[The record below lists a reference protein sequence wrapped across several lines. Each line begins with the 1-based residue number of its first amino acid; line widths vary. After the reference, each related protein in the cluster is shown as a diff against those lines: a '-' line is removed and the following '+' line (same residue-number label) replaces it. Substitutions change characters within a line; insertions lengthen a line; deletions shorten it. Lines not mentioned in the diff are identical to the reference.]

1 MAMPSAQTPI
11 GSGFGAR
18 TTALEAI
25 DGIDLTGRLAIVT
38 GGYSGLGLET
48 TRALLSAGA
57 DVIVP
62 ARTLAKAEAALDAL
76 LDAGDA
82 NGDPFLGELIVADL
96 DLADPQSIDHFTADI
111 LELERGIDILINN
124 AAIMAC
130 PLARDAR
137 GFESQLAT
145 NHYGH
150 FQMTMGLLPAL
161 LDARD
166 GARVVSL
173 SSIGHARSPIA
184 FEDPHFNE
192 RAYDKWSAYGQ
203 AKTANALFALELDRR
218 GAAFGLRAFSVH
230 PGGIMT
236 DLQRSLSTDEMRAMG
251 WIDEAGT
258 PNAIFKTPE
267 QGASTTIWCATAPDL
282 DGMGGV
288 YCEDCDI
295 AVAAEAGGG
304 YGPGVRPHA
313 RDAEAAL
320 KLWDLSERETGA
332 PWATRVVI
340 DG

>member
-1 MAMPSAQTPI
+1 MPSPQRPI
-11 GSGFGAR
+11 GSGLGAR
-18 TTALEAI
+18 TTAREALE
-25 DGIDLTGRLAIVT
+25 GVDLTGRLAIVT

-48 TRALLSAGA
+48 TRPLLAAGA

-62 ARTLAKAEAALDAL
+62 ARTLAKAEAALDAM
-76 LDAGDA
+76 LDQGDW

-96 DLADPQSIDHFTADI
+96 DLADPASIDHFTADI

-150 FQMTMGLLPAL
+150 FQMTIGLLPAL
-161 LDARD
+161 MDARD
-166 GARVVSL
+166 GARVVAL
-173 SSIGHARSPIA
+173 SSIGHARSGVD
-184 FEDPHFNE
+184 FDDPHFQS
-192 RAYDKWSAYGQ
+192 RPYDKWTAYAQ

-218 GAAFGLRAFSVH
+218 GAQFGVRAFSVH

-236 DLQRSLSTDEMRAMG
+236 DLQRSLTTEEMRAMG

-258 PNAIFKTPE
+258 PAPQFKTTE
-267 QGASTTIWCATAPDL
+267 QGAATTIWAAASPDL
-282 DGMGGV
+282 DGLGGV

-295 AVAAEAGGG
+295 ANAVEAGGG

-313 RDAEAAL
+313 CDPEAAM
-320 KLWDLSERETGA
+320 KLWALSEAETGA
-332 PWATRVVI
+332 PWAMRVVV
-340 DG
+340 

>member
-1 MAMPSAQTPI
+1 MPSPQRPI
-11 GSGFGAR
+11 GSGLGAR
-18 TTALEAI
+18 TTAREALE
-25 DGIDLTGRLAIVT
+25 GVDLTGRLAIVT

-48 TRALLSAGA
+48 TRALLGAGA

-76 LDAGDA
+76 LDQGDW

-96 DLADPQSIDHFTADI
+96 DLADPASIDHFTADI

-161 LDARD
+161 MDARD
-166 GARVVSL
+166 GARVVAL
-173 SSIGHARSPIA
+173 SSIGHARSGVD
-184 FEDPHFNE
+184 FDDPHFQS
-192 RAYDKWSAYGQ
+192 RPYDKWTAYAQ

-218 GAAFGLRAFSVH
+218 GAQYGLRAFSVH

-236 DLQRSLSTDEMRAMG
+236 DLQRSLTTEEMRAMG

-258 PNAIFKTPE
+258 PAPQFKTTE
-267 QGASTTIWCATAPDL
+267 QGAATTIWAAASPDL
-282 DGMGGV
+282 DGLGGV

-295 AVAAEAGGG
+295 AAAVEAGGG

-313 RDAEAAL
+313 CDPDAAA
-320 KLWDLSERETGA
+320 KLWALSEAETGA
-332 PWATRVVI
+332 PWAMRVVV
-340 DG
+340 